1 MYKQKE
7 QFSTVNIQQSNLH
20 AHIYFA
26 RIFLS
31 WSHQLIALQVTSP
44 QYSNT
49 EVMNSQWPKSQ
60 KNWTFGIFY
69 LLSNGYVPS
78 KVWTSWTNISTVV
91 FPNTITPVGDQHE
104 DPIQPRFVEFC
115 GIRYAWLCWREPQ
128 KFNNKKHVAS
138 PYGGILR
145 IPQRGSEFSLLSW
158 KNSSL
163 GRAEIPASHQRKQF
177 PEISVKV
184 RLSRG
189 YFINV
194 I

>member
-7 QFSTVNIQQSNLH
+7 QFSIVNIQQSNLH

-31 WSHQLIALQVTSP
+31 WSHRLIALQVTSP

-49 EVMNSQWPKSQ
+49 EVMNSQWTKSQ

-69 LLSNGYVPS
+69 LLSNGYVPG

-91 FPNTITPVGDQHE
+91 FQNTITPVGDQHE
-104 DPIQPRFVEFC
+104 DPIQPRFVGFC
-115 GIRYAWLCWREPQ
+115 GIRYAWLCWRKPQ

-138 PYGGILR
+138 PYGGILPGWNSAAR
-145 IPQRGSEFSLLSW
+145 LWVLPTVMKELQPRASGNPGEPPAETVSRDFSES
-158 KNSSL
+158 
-163 GRAEIPASHQRKQF
+163 
-177 PEISVKV
+177 
-184 RLSRG
+184 
-189 YFINV
+189 
-194 I
+194 